1 MPGKRRSV
9 LRITTLVKKLLWGLW
24 VIGVSTTYAQNANI
38 SNGDVFDG
46 EPYLAIN
53 PENPQ
58 HIVVAWMGW
67 INLVENIKIKT
78 KSSFDG
84 GRTWSSTVVLPHI
97 KSGYTSADPSLDFN
111 HKGDV
116 FACYIDFTGTTPPV
130 EGAVVVCKSEDGG
143 LTWDNPR
150 EAINTEF
157 DGTKW
162 PIDRPW
168 IKIDKSNSL
177 YQGHIYVTT
186 MNLNRTNAPFNPYLS
201 VSGDDG
207 NTFSTRYLDTVGWLA
222 GSINPLPVSSPT
234 ISSTGIFYASY
245 PSLTLTQNPF
255 AQNFLVSS
263 SDGGFSINHKPL
275 NNYDTPNSTSRYP
288 SAKKAPLL
296 IGNPAD
302 DKHLAFIFLS
312 AIHGDLDLFLTES
325 RDAGITWTVPQRVN
339 DDPIANDRMQDL
351 IWGDFDSD
359 GDLIVS
365 WRDRRNGTDSTYQ
378 TDSEIWAAFR
388 EKNATQFN
396 PNFQITNQR
405 VSYDPVLEN
414 AGNDFMCIK
423 MQNDTINA
431 VWGDTRN
438 GNLNI
443 WFQNME
449 IDGSVIT
456 SHSLYSEENHASILF
471 PNPVTTSVTIESE
484 SISSVIIYDVNGTKI
499 ITKKNENKSNKLTLD
514 LQTLSPGFY
523 LVEVFTSNGYIVEK
537 IIKQ

>member
-1 MPGKRRSV
+1 M
-9 LRITTLVKKLLWGLW
+9 KKLLWGLW

-263 SDGGFSINHKPL
+263 SDGGLSINHKPL

-443 WFQNME
+443 WFQSME
-449 IDGSVIT
+449 INGSVIT
-456 SHSLYSEENHASILF
+456 SNTIYSGDTQTITTY
-471 PNPVTTSVTIESE
+471 PNPVSTAINIKSQSIKMVSIYNIEGKNMFSVENKIESNIMQVDLR
-484 SISSVIIYDVNGTKI
+484 SLSS
-499 ITKKNENKSNKLTLD
+499 
-514 LQTLSPGFY
+514 GFY
-523 LVEVFTSNGYIVEK
+523 LVEVFTSQGSFVKK
-537 IIKQ
+537 ILKQ